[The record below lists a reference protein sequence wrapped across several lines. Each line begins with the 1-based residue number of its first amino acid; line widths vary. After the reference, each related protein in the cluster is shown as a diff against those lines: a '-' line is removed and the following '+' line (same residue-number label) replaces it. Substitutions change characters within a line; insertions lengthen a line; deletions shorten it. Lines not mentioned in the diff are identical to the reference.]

1 MPEHHIKAEHLHV
14 GRAGWFAIG
23 VLAASIAFVALIV
36 AGDFFKAMSS
46 EGHVDAEPPPL
57 VIEGN

>member
-1 MPEHHIKAEHLHV
+1 MPHHHPRVVHV

-23 VLAASIAFVALIV
+23 ALAASMAFVAMLV
-36 AGDFFKAMSS
+36 AGDFFEAMSS
-46 EGHVDAEPPPL
+46 EKAVETGPPL

>member
-1 MPEHHIKAEHLHV
+1 MSQHNTKAEPVHV

-23 VLAASIAFVALIV
+23 ALAASIAFVAMLI
-36 AGDFFKAMSS
+36 AGDFFKAMSGGD
-46 EGHVDAEPPPL
+46 EVKAEPPSL

>member
-1 MPEHHIKAEHLHV
+1 MPQHHIKAEHLHV

-23 VLAASIAFVALIV
+23 ALAASIAFVALLV
-36 AGDFFKAMSS
+36 ASDFFKAMGS
-46 EGHVDAEPPPL
+46 EDKVNADPPPL

>member
-1 MPEHHIKAEHLHV
+1 MPHHHSKVEHVHV

-23 VLAASIAFVALIV
+23 ALAASIAFVALLI
-36 AGDFFKAMSS
+36 AEDIFKAASNPS
-46 EGHVDAEPPPL
+46 DAKAETPAL

>member
-1 MPEHHIKAEHLHV
+1 MSYHHSTVEHV

-23 VLAASIAFVALIV
+23 ALAASIAFVLLLI
-36 AGDFFKAMSS
+36 AGDFFNAAASSTDVKA
-46 EGHVDAEPPPL
+46 ELPAL

>member
-1 MPEHHIKAEHLHV
+1 MPQHHVKAGHVHV

-23 VLAASIAFVALIV
+23 ALAASIAFVALLV

-46 EGHVDAEPPPL
+46 EGEINAEPPPL

>member
-1 MPEHHIKAEHLHV
+1 MPQHSTKAEQVHV

-23 VLAASIAFVALIV
+23 VLAASIAFVAMLI
-36 AGDFFKAMSS
+36 AGDFFSAMSR
-46 EGHVDAEPPPL
+46 EDAVKAEPPV